1 MLFFHSTVRR
11 EEGLD
16 SINKLQN
23 FRYILNESHFHQT
36 YISKHIEKNC
46 LLDIKT
52 LQKFDSQNMHEAY
65 NQWPEIARNQYEK
78 NLDGL
83 DFGEIEHVIFSGMGG
98 SGAIGDIF
106 SSILSKTNIHVDV
119 VKGYLLPKTVDSKTL
134 VVTTSVSGNTEETLS
149 VLSAAADL
157 NCESISFSDGG
168 KMEKMCKE
176 KNLNYRKISM
186 IHSPRVS
193 FPAFLFS
200 ILRVLEPFLPIERN
214 DIWDSIKKL
223 EKQKEIISS
232 DNLNEKNPA
241 LSLANW
247 ISEIP
252 LIYYPWGL
260 QAAAIRFK
268 NSLQE
273 NAKMHAMTE
282 DILETSHNGIVCW
295 EKDTPIKP
303 ILIQGKD
310 DFIKT
315 KERWKVVKEYFDQNG
330 IDFFEIYSEKGSII
344 TKLICLIFILDY
356 ASIYRAVLSQIE
368 PTPVKSI
375 DFIKSKIS

>member
-78 NLDGL
+78 NLNGL
-83 DFGEIEHVIFSGMGG
+83 DFGEIEHVVFSGMGG

-106 SSILSKTNIHVDV
+106 ASILSKTNIHVEV

-149 VLSAAADL
+149 VLSSASEL
-157 NCESISFSDGG
+157 NCKSISFSNGG
-168 KMEKMCKE
+168 KIEKMCTK

-186 IHSPRVS
+186 IHSPRAS
-193 FPAFLFS
+193 FPVFLFS
-200 ILRVLEPFLPIERN
+200 ILRILEPFLPIEKK
-214 DIWDSIKKL
+214 DILDSINKL
-223 EKQKEIISS
+223 EKQKEEISS
-232 DNLNEKNPA
+232 ENLNEKNPA

-282 DILETSHNGIVCW
+282 DVIEACHNGIVSW
-295 EKDTPIKP
+295 ENPLVVKP
-303 ILIQGKD
+303 ILIQGND

-315 KERWKVVKEYFDQNG
+315 KERWKILKQFFQEKNIMNDYYKKYSDYNYVDEYN
-330 IDFFEIYSEKGSII
+330 KSII
-344 TKLICLIFILDY
+344 DY
-356 ASIYRAVLSQIE
+356 INNFS
-368 PTPVKSI
+368 
-375 DFIKSKIS
+375 FSKEK